1 MLSDDASHIFLIK
14 IKKSG
19 TVGAL
24 RGSIKGEKRPTFDHV
39 PSNTLI
45 LWKIDIPVDQG
56 IAERI
61 KQEDYV
67 DEHRLLPLNKLSKV
81 FLAQPNDEHLY
92 IIVKRPTGTCY
103 YAFFLFSFLIGASL
117 GADEEADT
125 LSHL

>member
-1 MLSDDASHIFLIK
+1 MLSDDASRIFLIK
-14 IKKSG
+14 IVKSR
-19 TVGAL
+19 TVDAL
-24 RGSIKGEKRPTFDHV
+24 RGTIKGEKRPAFDHI
-39 PSNTLI
+39 PSDTLI
-45 LWKIDIPVDQG
+45 LWKIYILVDQG
-56 IAERI
+56 ITERI

-81 FLAQPNDEHLY
+81 FLAQPNDEHHY
-92 IIVKRPTGTCY
+92 IIVKRPTGTCH